1 MKCWD
6 IALLQ
11 QLGILD
17 ERYEGCAL
25 YCLRQRHR
33 AVLAA
38 VRDVARGQDQGRLAG
53 KCRRLNRHRKAR
65 SQWQTLHNVQ
75 VHTMQTQQQEGSS
88 CACADA
94 CNSARCTG
102 GICSRGFLIG
112 RHLAGHGVHD
122 AREPLLHSMAQ
133 LRARGACV
141 TVPAP
146 SKCGM

>member
-17 ERYEGCAL
+17 ERYEGRAL

-53 KCRRLNRHRKAR
+53 KCRRLNRHRKGKVTMANVAQCAGSHHADSAAR
-65 SQWQTLHNVQ
+65 RQF
-75 VHTMQTQQQEGSS
+75 M
-88 CACADA
+88 CMR
-94 CNSARCTG
+94 RC
-102 GICSRGFLIG
+102 
-112 RHLAGHGVHD
+112 
-122 AREPLLHSMAQ
+122 M
-133 LRARGACV
+133 
-141 TVPAP
+141 
-146 SKCGM
+146 